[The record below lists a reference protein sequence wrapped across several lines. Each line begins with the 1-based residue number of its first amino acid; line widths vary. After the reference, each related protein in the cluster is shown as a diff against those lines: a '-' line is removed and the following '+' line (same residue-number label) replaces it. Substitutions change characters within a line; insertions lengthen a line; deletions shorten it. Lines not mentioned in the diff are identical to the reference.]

1 MKAFILAAGVGS
13 RLKPLTD
20 ETPKALIPVAGVPM
34 LERVL
39 VRLQAAGADQFVV
52 NAHHFAQRVADFC
65 ADLSRRRGVPISV
78 SREDDL
84 LLETGGGIKKASL
97 LLKGREPFFVHNV
110 DILTDLDLRAL
121 YAAHKAGGA
130 LATLAVSGRD
140 SDRAYL
146 FDAKDRFV
154 GHDDRGAGRTTWA
167 KGAVTGARRLPFDG
181 VHVISPALLD
191 RITES
196 GAFSITKTYLR
207 LAAAGADLRAWRSGE
222 RTWHDIGTPEKLAAA
237 EAWAKSLTSGDTET
251 PRKS

>member
-1 MKAFILAAGVGS
+1 MKAMILAAGVGS

-20 ETPKALIPVAGVPM
+20 ATPKALIPVAGVPL

-39 VRLQAAGADQFVV
+39 VRLQDAGADSFVV

-84 LLETGGGIKKASL
+84 LLDTGGGLKKASL
-97 LLKGREPFFVHNV
+97 LLKGREPFFLHNA

-121 YAAHKAGGA
+121 YAAHKASGA
-130 LATLAVSGRD
+130 LATLAVRERD
-140 SDRAYL
+140 CNRAYL

-154 GHDDRGAGRTTWA
+154 GHDDRSAGRTTWA

-181 VHVISPALLD
+181 IHVISPALLD

-196 GAFSITKTYLR
+196 GVFSITKTYLR
-207 LAAAGADLRAWRSGE
+207 LASAGADLRAFRSDSKV
-222 RTWHDIGTPEKLAAA
+222 WHDTGTPEKLAAA
-237 EAWAKSLTSGDTET
+237 EAWAA
-251 PRKS
+251 R